1 MKKEHSYNKSLFFH
15 CKDKEKFHHSY
26 YTINPIGFELVMDE
40 DNNIL
45 EYRLCDGDLHR
56 FPTAEDTFD
65 YLLAL
70 TATYTKETLLVYTD
84 NLNYALAIIPPKYE
98 YNKFGDHSITVFIG
112 HGAKIEIRNLESFT
126 KDSKRSLMASDI
138 TYAEANYIFAKNL
151 IKNLFI
157 PCQKAFLTVH
167 QYGRWYMQDLYK
179 NSGEYIKDTI
189 PPYAQYKKL
198 VNCKKGGFCY
208 NNAPQLLINK
218 PIIGADR
225 VSCYPYTLLTYKFPN
240 SAGVIATDTWR
251 ECLFN
256 AEYCCFG
263 NFDIKYSSIKHLNY
277 LSLYPEFKNGTDTVN
292 LWLTETDFLFIIKC
306 VEVVEVKCHYLIRYE
321 AKELPNYLIDVICNL
336 YKKKKETKYC
346 ENWKYEQAKLELNS
360 ITGNLQRN
368 IDSFDDYWSLKDFIN
383 PAWGVWLTS
392 YCRTELLLTVE
403 KLDGVI
409 YGDTDSVY
417 CLDTPQNRQTLSE
430 VNFELN
436 QRLQIVCE
444 NRGLDYNLLK
454 GLGEFEIE
462 KQIIKFR
469 ANKTKQYGY
478 QTIDGDVVVKA
489 SGYEKDTIDG
499 DYFLKTGKMPTAQ
512 SKLLSISFG
521 KVEEEIVN
529 FGEYLNATIKNDIVR
544 YANE

>member
-225 VSCYPYTLLTYKFPN
+225 VSCYPYT
-240 SAGVIATDTWR
+240 
-251 ECLFN
+251 
-256 AEYCCFG
+256 
-263 NFDIKYSSIKHLNY
+263 HL
-277 LSLYPEFKNGTDTVN
+277 
-292 LWLTETDFLFIIKC
+292 
-306 VEVVEVKCHYLIRYE
+306 
-321 AKELPNYLIDVICNL
+321 
-336 YKKKKETKYC
+336 
-346 ENWKYEQAKLELNS
+346 
-360 ITGNLQRN
+360 
-368 IDSFDDYWSLKDFIN
+368 
-383 PAWGVWLTS
+383 
-392 YCRTELLLTVE
+392 
-403 KLDGVI
+403 
-409 YGDTDSVY
+409 
-417 CLDTPQNRQTLSE
+417 
-430 VNFELN
+430 
-436 QRLQIVCE
+436 
-444 NRGLDYNLLK
+444 
-454 GLGEFEIE
+454 
-462 KQIIKFR
+462 
-469 ANKTKQYGY
+469 
-478 QTIDGDVVVKA
+478 
-489 SGYEKDTIDG
+489 
-499 DYFLKTGKMPTAQ
+499 
-512 SKLLSISFG
+512 
-521 KVEEEIVN
+521 
-529 FGEYLNATIKNDIVR
+529 
-544 YANE
+544 